1 MAPEAS
7 DQILVAALET
17 PVSCRFITLCGRG
30 TCHWWPASC
39 PAEDQ
44 HPGDRMIGPPGTDR
58 ESPGPAA
65 YRKKFGQGIVEA
77 SYFQNAGRTAIRLR
91 PHSGDVDDRGGSP

>member
-1 MAPEAS
+1 VSSRPGIGRHQCESEQA
-7 DQILVAALET
+7 IALET

-65 YRKKFGQGIVEA
+65 YRKMLVRVSEDYALHCSLSTLQSRHAVEL
-77 SYFQNAGRTAIRLR
+77 GLT
-91 PHSGDVDDRGGSP
+91 